1 MKTIAILC
9 FASLTASFAGAQDAQ
24 FEGAVDAVAQKYADA
39 WKAGDAAAC
48 ASLYSDDADVIGLDG
63 VTAKGKAAIQESL
76 AQSLATFPGSSLQI
90 VRTGIHVVSPDV
102 VVSDG
107 TWEITGGQR
116 QPAAEG
122 APTKGFY
129 TVVLTKE
136 GDTWQIVANRSK
148 VPPPAN

>member
-1 MKTIAILC
+1 M
-9 FASLTASFAGAQDAQ
+9 D
-24 FEGAVDAVAQKYADA
+24 EKYSEA

-48 ASLYSDDADVIGLDG
+48 AALYSDDADAISFDG
-63 VTAKGKAAIQESL
+63 VAAKGKAAIQESI

-107 TWEITGGQR
+107 TWELTGAR
-116 QPAAEG
+116 PAEG

-129 TVVLTKE
+129 TVVLAKQ

-148 VPPPAN
+148 VPPPSN